1 MIQNLQIKRREKLK
15 LKMEQSN
22 NLSEFSLIFKYA
34 LKDLSRNY
42 KKLSSIIVTLFIS
55 LFILSA
61 IFTIEDSLKKEL
73 NDNAKALLGGDLEI
87 DYNRN
92 QGNLRLVDRVKEFS
106 TISQM
111 IEFSTMVSTTNREK
125 NKSLFT
131 RIKTVDTKYPL
142 YGTVEYEPVGAFD
155 RMHNE
160 ANTVLINQS
169 LSKNLN
175 LKINDQ
181 VNVQDQLFTVIGIV
195 KSVPDVSGFVAFG
208 DWALAGEQ
216 TLEILKLNGIGSF
229 LNYEYKVKFNEN
241 DDPKKIK
248 QRIESIFKEDQKV
261 KLRYP
266 ENSASGLKRIIN
278 NFSQFL
284 SLVSISAMLIAGIGI
299 ANTLLSFINQN
310 NMSIAVRK
318 AVGFYSGNI
327 KTLYYLQLLIL
338 LFVITALAY
347 GFSFLIVPIVDQY
360 LSDGLGL
367 NILPLFSFVNFVK
380 IFLVGLLVLV
390 IFSIPTINSID
401 QIKASNLF
409 RNVFQNLEFYYT
421 KKSIAFSLILL
432 SILVLIFSLGSENPT
447 YSLGYFAAFFLCLGV
462 FFLLSKLIIF
472 FLKKYKSTQIISL
485 KVSIK
490 NITQSKS
497 ITPITVMSLGLGVT
511 LLLTLALV
519 GTNFKREIAKSIP
532 DIAPDYFFVG
542 IQKGERDIFE
552 TNIFNMDP
560 KAKIEVVPMVSSGI
574 IKINGVNP
582 NTYIKSDND
591 SYWVIG
597 SDRRSSWVDEVP
609 KDNPLTDGE
618 WWDLTKPNK
627 LQISLDA
634 KVARDFKI
642 NLGDVFTLNIYGREI
657 EGNIVNFREVNYRDL
672 SINFAMLFNPQ
683 FANNIPHE
691 YLATAKFDNIE
702 KFNEIS
708 MLETLPSLSMIKIAD
723 YLNKVTSVLN
733 KVFIAVTLISAITI
747 VIGLI
752 VISSAIMVQG
762 KVKEFQNLVFKI
774 LGFSKKDIILSSIIE
789 FIIIFKSVILIAIFF
804 AVIASK
810 FIMEN
815 IFELIWKFDFD
826 VLIKLSFSIGF
837 VTLILIMLTNLKY
850 LNPKVYPI
858 IRNQ

>member
-1 MIQNLQIKRREKLK
+1 MEKL
-15 LKMEQSN
+15 N
-22 NLSEFSLIFKYA
+22 NPSELNLIFRYA

-92 QGNLRLVDRVKEFS
+92 KGNLELVDKVKEFA

-142 YGTVEYEPVGAFD
+142 YGDVNYEPAGAFD

-160 ANTVLINQS
+160 PNTLLINES

-175 LKINDQ
+175 LKINEKIK
-181 VNVQDQLFTVIGIV
+181 VQNQLFTIIGIV

-229 LNYEYKVKFNEN
+229 LNYEYKVKF
-241 DDPKKIK
+241 DPTADADKLEKKI
-248 QRIESIFKEDQKV
+248 ENIFKDDQKV

-338 LFVITALAY
+338 LLVITTFAY
-347 GFSFLIVPIVDQY
+347 GSSFLIVPVVDQY

-367 NILPLFSFVNFVK
+367 NVSPVFSVLNFIK

-390 IFSIPTINSID
+390 IFSIPTISSID
-401 QIKASNLF
+401 QVKASNLF
-409 RNVFQNLEFYYT
+409 RNVFQNLEFYYS
-421 KKSIAFSLILL
+421 KKSTTLSLILL
-432 SILVLIFSLGSENPT
+432 SILVLLFSFGSERPI
-447 YSLGYFAAFFLCLGV
+447 YSLGYFVAFFVCLIV
-462 FFLLSKLIIF
+462 FFLLSKIIIY
-472 FLKKYKSTQIISL
+472 FLKKFKSTSNISL

-490 NITQSKS
+490 NITQTKS
-497 ITPITVMSLGLGVT
+497 ITPITIMSLGLGVT

-519 GTNFKREIAKSIP
+519 GTNFQREIAKSIP

-542 IQKGERDIFE
+542 IQKGEKKIFE
-552 TNIFNMDP
+552 ENILKMDAN
-560 KAKIEVVPMVSSGI
+560 AKIEVVPMVSSGI

-582 NTYIKSDND
+582 NTYIKPDND

-597 SDRRSSWVDEVP
+597 SDRRSSWVDDIPE
-609 KDNPLTDGE
+609 DNPLTDGV
-618 WWDLTKPNK
+618 WWDLTKPDK

-634 KVARDFKI
+634 EVAKNLNI
-642 NLGDVFTLNIYGREI
+642 KLGDVFTLNIYGREI
-657 EGNIVNFREVNYRDL
+657 DGEIVNFRAVDYRDL

-691 YLATAKFDNIE
+691 YLATAKFEMID
-702 KFNEIS
+702 KFDETS
-708 MLETLPSLSMIKIAD
+708 MLEVLPSLSMIKIAD
-723 YLNKVTSVLN
+723 YLNKVTDVLN
-733 KVFIAVTLISAITI
+733 KVFIAVTLISAVTI
-747 VIGLI
+747 IIGLI

-762 KVKEFQNLVFKI
+762 KVKEYQNLVFKI
-774 LGFSKKDIILSSIIE
+774 LGFSKKEVILSSLIE
-789 FIIIFKSVILIAIFF
+789 FVIIFKSVILIAIIF

-815 IFELIWKFDFD
+815 IFELVWAFDFK
-826 VLIKLSFSIGF
+826 VLIYLSLSIGT
-837 VTLILIMLTNLKY
+837 VTLLLIMLTNLKY
-850 LNPKVYPI
+850 LNPKVYPL

>member
-1 MIQNLQIKRREKLK
+1 MEKL
-15 LKMEQSN
+15 N
-22 NLSEFSLIFKYA
+22 NPSELNLIFRYA

-92 QGNLRLVDRVKEFS
+92 KGNLELVDKVKEFA

-142 YGTVEYEPVGAFD
+142 YGDVNYEPAGAFD

-160 ANTVLINQS
+160 PNTLLINES
-169 LSKNLN
+169 LSKNLK
-175 LKINDQ
+175 LKINDKIK
-181 VNVQDQLFTVIGIV
+181 VQNQLFTIIGIV

-229 LNYEYKVKFNEN
+229 LNYEYKVKF
-241 DDPKKIK
+241 DPTADANKLEKKI
-248 QRIESIFKEDQKV
+248 ENIFKDDQKV

-338 LFVITALAY
+338 LLVITTFAY
-347 GFSFLIVPIVDQY
+347 GSSFLIVPVVDQY

-367 NILPLFSFVNFVK
+367 NVSPVFSVLNFIK

-390 IFSIPTINSID
+390 IFSIPTISSID
-401 QIKASNLF
+401 QVKASNLF
-409 RNVFQNLEFYYT
+409 RNVFQNLEFYYS
-421 KKSIAFSLILL
+421 KKSITLSLILL
-432 SILVLIFSLGSENPT
+432 SILVLLFSFGSERPI
-447 YSLGYFAAFFLCLGV
+447 YSLGYFVAFFVCLIV
-462 FFLLSKLIIF
+462 FFLLSKIIIY
-472 FLKKYKSTQIISL
+472 FLKKFKSTSNISL

-490 NITQSKS
+490 NITQTKS
-497 ITPITVMSLGLGVT
+497 ITPITIMSLGLGVT

-519 GTNFKREIAKSIP
+519 GTNFQREIAKSIP

-542 IQKGERDIFE
+542 IQKGEKKIFE
-552 TNIFNMDP
+552 ENILKMDAN
-560 KAKIEVVPMVSSGI
+560 AKIEVVPMVSSGI

-582 NTYIKSDND
+582 NTYIKPDND

-597 SDRRSSWVDEVP
+597 SDRRSSWVDDIPE
-609 KDNPLTDGE
+609 DNPLIEGV
-618 WWDLTKPNK
+618 WWDLTKPDK

-634 KVARDFKI
+634 EVAKNLNI
-642 NLGDVFTLNIYGREI
+642 KLGDVFTLNIYGREI
-657 EGNIVNFREVNYRDL
+657 DGEIVNFRAVDYRDL

-691 YLATAKFDNIE
+691 YLATAKFEMID
-702 KFNEIS
+702 KFDETS
-708 MLETLPSLSMIKIAD
+708 MLEVLPSLSMIKIAD
-723 YLNKVTSVLN
+723 YLNKVTDVLN
-733 KVFIAVTLISAITI
+733 KVFIAVTLISAVTI
-747 VIGLI
+747 IIGLI

-762 KVKEFQNLVFKI
+762 KIKEYQNLVFKI
-774 LGFSKKDIILSSIIE
+774 LGFSKKEVILSSLIE
-789 FIIIFKSVILIAIFF
+789 FVIIFKSVILIAIIF

-815 IFELIWKFDFD
+815 IFELVWAFDFK
-826 VLIKLSFSIGF
+826 VLIYLSLSIGT
-837 VTLILIMLTNLKY
+837 VTLLLIMLTNLKY
-850 LNPKVYPI
+850 LNPKVYPL

>member
-1 MIQNLQIKRREKLK
+1 MEK
-15 LKMEQSN
+15 SN
-22 NLSEFSLIFKYA
+22 NPSEFNLIIKYA

-73 NDNAKALLGGDLEI
+73 NDNARSLLGGDLEI

-92 QGNLRLVDRVKEFS
+92 EGSLELVNQVKEFA

-111 IEFSTMVSTTNREK
+111 IEFSTMVSTIDREK

-142 YGTVEYEPVGAFD
+142 YGSVDYEPAGAFD

-160 ANTVLINQS
+160 PNTLLINES

-175 LKINDQ
+175 LKINEKIK
-181 VNVQDQLFTVIGIV
+181 VQNQLFTIIGIV

-208 DWALAGEQ
+208 DWALAGDQ

-241 DDPKKIK
+241 DDARKLEE
-248 QRIESIFKEDQKV
+248 RIENIFKDDQKV

-338 LFVITALAY
+338 LLVITTFAY
-347 GFSFLIVPIVDQY
+347 GSSFLIVPIVDQY

-367 NILPLFSFVNFVK
+367 NVSPVFSIINFAK
-380 IFLVGLLVLV
+380 IFLVGLLVLI
-390 IFSIPTINSID
+390 IFSIPTISSID
-401 QIKASNLF
+401 QVRASNLF
-409 RNVFQNLEFYYT
+409 RNVFQNLEFYYS
-421 KKSIAFSLILL
+421 KKSTVLSLILL
-432 SILVLIFSLGSENPT
+432 SILVLLFSFGSERPI
-447 YSLGYFAAFFLCLGV
+447 YSLGYFVAFFVCLIV
-462 FFLLSKLIIF
+462 FFLLSKIIIY
-472 FLKKYKSTQIISL
+472 FLKKFKSTSNISL

-490 NITQSKS
+490 NITQTKS
-497 ITPITVMSLGLGVT
+497 ITPITIMSLGLGVT

-519 GTNFKREIAKSIP
+519 GTNFQREIAKSIP

-542 IQKGERDIFE
+542 IQKGEKEIFE
-552 TNIFNMDP
+552 KNILNMDAN
-560 KAKIEVVPMVSSGI
+560 AKIEVVPMVSSGI
-574 IKINGVNP
+574 SKINGINP
-582 NTYIKSDND
+582 NTYIKPDND

-597 SDRRSSWVDEVP
+597 SDRRSSWVDEIP
-609 KDNPLTDGE
+609 EDNPLTEGE
-618 WWDLTKPNK
+618 WWDLTKPNQ

-634 KVARDFKI
+634 EVAKNLNI

-657 EGNIVNFREVNYRDL
+657 DGEIVSFRAVNYRDL

-691 YLATAKFDNIE
+691 YLATAKFETIE
-702 KFNEIS
+702 KFDETS
-708 MLETLPSLSMIKIAD
+708 MLDVLPSLSMIKIAD
-723 YLNKVTSVLN
+723 YLNKVTDVLN
-733 KVFIAVTLISAITI
+733 KVFIAVTLISAVTI
-747 VIGLI
+747 IIGLI
-752 VISSAIMVQG
+752 VISSAIIVQG
-762 KVKEFQNLVFKI
+762 KVKEYQNLVFKI
-774 LGFSKKDIILSSIIE
+774 LGFSRKEVILSSLIE
-789 FIIIFKSVILIAIFF
+789 FIIIFISVILIAILF

-810 FIMEN
+810 FILEN
-815 IFELIWKFDFD
+815 IFELAWAFDFKT
-826 VLIKLSFSIGF
+826 LIYLGFSIGL
-837 VTLILIMLTNLKY
+837 VTLLLIMLTNLKY
-850 LNPKVYPI
+850 LNPKVYPL

>member
-1 MIQNLQIKRREKLK
+1 MEK
-15 LKMEQSN
+15 SN
-22 NLSEFSLIFKYA
+22 NSSEFNLILKYA

-42 KKLSSIIVTLFIS
+42 HKISSIIITLFIS

-92 QGNLRLVDRVKEFS
+92 QGNLDLVNQVKEFA
-106 TISQM
+106 TVSQM
-111 IEFSTMVSTTNREK
+111 IEFSTMLSTTGREK

-131 RIKTVDTKYPL
+131 RIKTVDEKYPL
-142 YGTVEYEPVGAFD
+142 YGEVDYEPIEAYE
-155 RMHNE
+155 RMQRE
-160 ANTVLINQS
+160 PNTILINES
-169 LSKNLN
+169 LSKTLN
-175 LKINDQ
+175 IKINEQ
-181 VNVQDQLFTVIGIV
+181 VKVQDQNFTVIGII

-208 DWALAGEQ
+208 DWALAGKQ

-229 LNYEYKVKFNEN
+229 LNYEYKVKFNN
-241 DDPKKIK
+241 DDDPAQIEKKI
-248 QRIESIFKEDQKV
+248 ENIFKNDQKV

-266 ENSASGLKRIIN
+266 ENSASGIKRIIN

-327 KTLYYLQLLIL
+327 KTLYYLQLFIL
-338 LFVITALAY
+338 LFIITVISY
-347 GFSFLIVPIVDQY
+347 GSSFLIVPIADKY

-367 NILPLFSFVNFVK
+367 NVYPVFSFINFFK

-390 IFSIPTINSID
+390 IFSIPTISSID
-401 QIKASNLF
+401 QVKASNLF
-409 RNVFQNLEFYYT
+409 RNVFQNLQFYYS
-421 KKSIAFSLILL
+421 KKSVAVSFILL
-432 SILVLIFSLGSENPT
+432 SILIILFTIGTEQPT
-447 YSLGYFAAFFLCLGV
+447 YSLGYFVAFFVCLVV

-472 FLKKYKSTQIISL
+472 FLKKFKSSSIVSL

-490 NITQSKS
+490 NITQTKS

-519 GTNFKREIAKSIP
+519 GTNFQREIAKSIP

-542 IQKGERDIFE
+542 IQKGEREKFE
-552 TNIFNMDP
+552 QGILNMD
-560 KAKIEVVPMVSSGI
+560 KDANIEIVPMVSSGI
-574 IKINGVNP
+574 VKINGVDP
-582 NTYIKSDND
+582 NTFIKPDND

-597 SDRRSSWVDEVP
+597 SERRSSWVENIP
-609 KDNPLTDGE
+609 KDNPILEGE
-618 WWDLTKPNK
+618 WWDLSKPNQ

-634 KVARDFKI
+634 KVAKDFNI
-642 NLGDVFTLNIYGREI
+642 QLGDIFTLNVYGREI
-657 EGNIVNFREVNYRDL
+657 DGEVINFREVDYRDL

-683 FANNIPHE
+683 FAKQIPHE
-691 YLATAKFDNIE
+691 YLATAKFNSD
-702 KFNEIS
+702 KFDETE
-708 MLETLPSLSMIKIAD
+708 MLEIMPSLSMIKIAD
-723 YLNKVTSVLN
+723 YLLKVTAVLN
-733 KVFIAVTLISAITI
+733 KVFIAVTLISAVTI
-747 VIGLI
+747 IIGLI

-762 KVKEFQNLVFKI
+762 KIKEYQNLVFKI
-774 LGFSKKDIILSSIIE
+774 LGFSKKQIIFSSLIE
-789 FIIIFKSVILIAIFF
+789 FIIIFMSVILIATFF
-804 AVIASK
+804 AVIGSK

-815 IFELIWKFDFD
+815 IFELVWQFDFK
-826 VLIKLSFSIGF
+826 VLIYLGFSIGL
-837 VTLILIMLTNLKY
+837 VTLLLILITNLRY
-850 LNPKVYPI
+850 LNPKIYPL

>member
-1 MIQNLQIKRREKLK
+1 MEKL
-15 LKMEQSN
+15 N
-22 NLSEFSLIFKYA
+22 NSSELSLIFKYA

-42 KKLSSIIVTLFIS
+42 KKISSIIVTLFIS

-73 NDNAKALLGGDLEI
+73 NDNAKVLLGGDLEI

-92 QGNLRLVDRVKEFS
+92 QGDLNLVNKVKEFS
-106 TISQM
+106 TVSQM
-111 IEFSTMVSTTNREK
+111 IEFSTMLSTTGREK

-131 RIKTVDTKYPL
+131 RIKTVDEKYPL
-142 YGTVEYEPVGAFD
+142 YGEVVYEPEDAYE
-155 RMHNE
+155 RMQKE
-160 ANTVLINQS
+160 PKTILINES
-169 LSKNLN
+169 LSKTLKI
-175 LKINDQ
+175 KINDK
-181 VNVQDQLFTVIGIV
+181 VKVQDQSFIVVGII

-208 DWALAGEQ
+208 DWALAGKQ

-229 LNYEYKVKFNEN
+229 LNYEYKVKFKPN
-241 DDPKKIK
+241 DDPEKIESKIK
-248 QRIESIFKEDQKV
+248 DIFKDDQKV
-261 KLRYP
+261 KLRFP

-338 LFVITALAY
+338 LFIITVISY
-347 GFSFLIVPIVDQY
+347 GSSFLIVPIADKY
-360 LSDGLGL
+360 LSNGLGL
-367 NILPLFSFVNFVK
+367 NVYPKFSLINFIK
-380 IFLVGLLVLV
+380 IFIVGLLVLI
-390 IFSIPTINSID
+390 IFSIPTISSID
-401 QIKASNLF
+401 QVKASNLF
-409 RNVFQNLEFYYT
+409 RNVFQNLQFYYS
-421 KKSIAFSLILL
+421 KKSVILSFILL
-432 SILVLIFSLGSENPT
+432 SFLVLLFTLGSERPS
-447 YSLGYFAAFFLCLGV
+447 YSLGYFLAFFVCLIV
-462 FFLLSKLIIF
+462 FFLLSKIIIYL
-472 FLKKYKSTQIISL
+472 LKKFNFISNISL

-490 NITQSKS
+490 NITQTKS
-497 ITPITVMSLGLGVT
+497 ITPITIMSLGLGVT

-519 GTNFKREIAKSIP
+519 GTNFKREIARSIP

-542 IQKGERDIFE
+542 IQKGEKKKFE
-552 TNIFNMDP
+552 QGVYKMNPDANIE
-560 KAKIEVVPMVSSGI
+560 IVPMVSSGI
-574 IKINGVNP
+574 VKINGVNP
-582 NTYIKSDND
+582 NSYIKPDND

-597 SDRRSSWVDEVP
+597 SERRSSWVENIP
-609 KDNPLTDGE
+609 KDNPILKGE
-618 WWDLTKPNK
+618 WWDLSKPNQ

-634 KVARDFKI
+634 KVAKDFNI
-642 NLGDVFTLNIYGREI
+642 ELGDIFTLNIYGREI
-657 EGNIVNFREVNYRDL
+657 DGEIVNFREVDYRDL

-683 FANNIPHE
+683 FAKKIPHE
-691 YLATAKFDNIE
+691 YLATAKFKNPDNFDE
-702 KFNEIS
+702 TK
-708 MLETLPSLSMIKIAD
+708 MLEVLPSLSMIKIAD

-733 KVFIAVTLISAITI
+733 KVFIAVTLISGITI

-762 KVKEFQNLVFKI
+762 KVKEYQNLVFKI
-774 LGFSKKDIILSSIIE
+774 LGFSKKEIIFSSLIE
-789 FIIIFKSVILIAIFF
+789 FIIIFMSVILIAIFF
-804 AVIASK
+804 AVIGSK

-815 IFELIWKFDFD
+815 IFELVWQFDFK
-826 VLIKLSFSIGF
+826 VLIYLGASIGI

-850 LNPKVYPI
+850 LSPKVYPL

>member
-1 MIQNLQIKRREKLK
+1 MEKL
-15 LKMEQSN
+15 N
-22 NLSEFSLIFKYA
+22 NPSELSLIFKYA

-42 KKLSSIIVTLFIS
+42 KKISSIIVTLFIS

-73 NDNAKALLGGDLEI
+73 NDNAKVLLGGDLEI

-92 QGNLRLVDRVKEFS
+92 QGDLNLVNKVKEFS
-106 TISQM
+106 TVSQM
-111 IEFSTMVSTTNREK
+111 IEFSTMLSTTGREK

-131 RIKTVDTKYPL
+131 RIKTVDEKYPL
-142 YGTVEYEPVGAFD
+142 YGEVVYEPEEAYE
-155 RMHNE
+155 RMQKE
-160 ANTVLINQS
+160 PKTILINES
-169 LSKNLN
+169 LSKTLKI
-175 LKINDQ
+175 KINDK
-181 VNVQDQLFTVIGIV
+181 VKVQDQSFIVVGII

-208 DWALAGEQ
+208 DWALAGKQ

-229 LNYEYKVKFNEN
+229 LNYEYKVKFKPS
-241 DDPKKIK
+241 DDPEKIESKIK
-248 QRIESIFKEDQKV
+248 DIFKDDQKV
-261 KLRYP
+261 KLRFP

-338 LFVITALAY
+338 LFIITVISY
-347 GFSFLIVPIVDQY
+347 SSSFLIVPIADKY

-367 NILPLFSFVNFVK
+367 NVYPKFSLINFIK
-380 IFLVGLLVLV
+380 IFIVGLLVLI
-390 IFSIPTINSID
+390 IFSIPTISSID
-401 QIKASNLF
+401 QVKASNLF
-409 RNVFQNLEFYYT
+409 RNVFQNVQFYYS
-421 KKSIAFSLILL
+421 KKSVILSFILL
-432 SILVLIFSLGSENPT
+432 SFLVLLFTLGSERPS
-447 YSLGYFAAFFLCLGV
+447 YSLGYFLAFFVCLIV
-462 FFLLSKLIIF
+462 FFLLSKIIIYL
-472 FLKKYKSTQIISL
+472 LKKFNFISNISL

-490 NITQSKS
+490 NITQTKS
-497 ITPITVMSLGLGVT
+497 ITPITIMSLGLGVT

-519 GTNFKREIAKSIP
+519 GTNFKREIARSIP

-542 IQKGERDIFE
+542 IQKGEKKKFE
-552 TNIFNMDP
+552 QGVYKMNPDANIE
-560 KAKIEVVPMVSSGI
+560 IVPMVSSGI
-574 IKINGVNP
+574 VKINGVNP
-582 NTYIKSDND
+582 NSYIKPDND

-597 SDRRSSWVDEVP
+597 SERRSSWVENIP
-609 KDNPLTDGE
+609 KDNPIIKGE
-618 WWDLTKPNK
+618 WWDLSKPNQ

-634 KVARDFKI
+634 KVAKDFNI
-642 NLGDVFTLNIYGREI
+642 ELGDIFTLNIYGREI
-657 EGNIVNFREVNYRDL
+657 DGEIVNFREVDYRDL

-683 FANNIPHE
+683 FAKKIPHE
-691 YLATAKFDNIE
+691 YLATAKFKNPDNFDE
-702 KFNEIS
+702 TK
-708 MLETLPSLSMIKIAD
+708 MLEVLPSLSMIKIAD

-733 KVFIAVTLISAITI
+733 KVFIAVTLISGVTI

-762 KVKEFQNLVFKI
+762 KVKEYQNLVFKI
-774 LGFSKKDIILSSIIE
+774 LGFSKKEIIFSSLIE
-789 FIIIFKSVILIAIFF
+789 FIIIFMSVILIAIFF
-804 AVIASK
+804 AVIGSK

-815 IFELIWKFDFD
+815 IFELVWQFDFK
-826 VLIKLSFSIGF
+826 VLIYLGASIGI

-850 LNPKVYPI
+850 LSPKVYPL

>member
-1 MIQNLQIKRREKLK
+1 MEK
-15 LKMEQSN
+15 SN
-22 NLSEFSLIFKYA
+22 NPSELNLIFKYA

-42 KKLSSIIVTLFIS
+42 KKLSSIITTLFIS

-92 QGNLRLVDRVKEFS
+92 QGNLELVNQVKEFT

-111 IEFSTMVSTTNREK
+111 IEFSTMVSTTDREK

-131 RIKTVDTKYPL
+131 RIKTVDKNYPL
-142 YGTVEYEPVGAFD
+142 YGEVSYEPQGAFN
-155 RMHNE
+155 RMHSE
-160 ANTVLINQS
+160 PNTLLINES

-175 LKINDQ
+175 LKINDKIK
-181 VNVQDQLFTVIGIV
+181 VQNQLFTIIGIV

-208 DWALAGEQ
+208 DWALAGDQ
-216 TLEILKLNGIGSF
+216 TLEILKLNGIGNF
-229 LNYEYKVKFNEN
+229 LNYEYKVKFNET
-241 DDPKKIK
+241 DDARKLEK
-248 QRIESIFKEDQKV
+248 RIENIFKDDLKV

-327 KTLYYLQLLIL
+327 KTLYYLQLLIML
-338 LFVITALAY
+338 LLITTFAY
-347 GFSFLIVPIVDQY
+347 SSSFLIIPIVDQY

-367 NILPLFSFVNFVK
+367 NVSPVFSIINFVK
-380 IFLVGLLVLV
+380 IFLVGLLVLI
-390 IFSIPTINSID
+390 IFSIPTISSID
-401 QIKASNLF
+401 QVKASNLF
-409 RNVFQNLEFYYT
+409 RNVFQNLEFYYS
-421 KKSIAFSLILL
+421 KKSIALSLILL
-432 SILVLIFSLGSENPT
+432 SILVLLFSFGSEKPI
-447 YSLGYFAAFFLCLGV
+447 YSLGYFVAFFVCLIV
-462 FFLLSKLIIF
+462 FFLLSKIIIY
-472 FLKKYKSTQIISL
+472 FLKKFKSSSNISL

-490 NITQSKS
+490 NITQAKS
-497 ITPITVMSLGLGVT
+497 ITPITIMSLGLGVT

-519 GTNFKREIAKSIP
+519 GTNFQREIAKSIP

-542 IQKGERDIFE
+542 IQKGEREIFE
-552 TNIFNMDP
+552 KNILNMDTN
-560 KAKIEVVPMVSSGI
+560 AKIEVVPMVSSGI
-574 IKINGVNP
+574 IKINGINP
-582 NTYIKSDND
+582 NTYIQPDND

-597 SDRRSSWVDEVP
+597 SDRRSSWVDDIPE
-609 KDNPLTDGE
+609 DNPLTEGE
-618 WWDLTKPNK
+618 WWDLTKPDQ

-634 KVARDFKI
+634 EVAKNLNI

-657 EGNIVNFREVNYRDL
+657 DGEIVNFRVVDYRDL

-683 FANNIPHE
+683 FAKNIPHE
-691 YLATAKFDNIE
+691 YLATAKFETIE
-702 KFNEIS
+702 KFDETS
-708 MLETLPSLSMIKIAD
+708 MLEVLPSLSMIKIAD
-723 YLNKVTSVLN
+723 YLNKVTDVLN
-733 KVFIAVTLISAITI
+733 KVFIAVTLISAVTI
-747 VIGLI
+747 IIGLI

-762 KVKEFQNLVFKI
+762 KVKEYQNLVFKI
-774 LGFSKKDIILSSIIE
+774 LGFSKKEVILSSLIE
-789 FIIIFKSVILIAIFF
+789 FIIIFSSVIMIAIFF

-815 IFELIWKFDFD
+815 IFELVWAFDFK
-826 VLIKLSFSIGF
+826 VLFNLGLNIGLI
-837 VTLILIMLTNLKY
+837 TLALILITNLKY
-850 LNPKVYPI
+850 LSPKVYPL

>member
-1 MIQNLQIKRREKLK
+1 MEK
-15 LKMEQSN
+15 SN
-22 NLSEFSLIFKYA
+22 NSSEFNLILKYA

-42 KKLSSIIVTLFIS
+42 HKISSIIITLFIS

-92 QGNLRLVDRVKEFS
+92 QGNLDLVNQVKEFA
-106 TISQM
+106 TVSQM
-111 IEFSTMVSTTNREK
+111 IEFSTMLSTTGRER

-131 RIKTVDTKYPL
+131 RIKTVDEKYPL
-142 YGTVEYEPVGAFD
+142 YGEVDYEPIEAYE
-155 RMHNE
+155 RMQRE
-160 ANTVLINQS
+160 PNTILINES
-169 LSKNLN
+169 LSKTLN
-175 LKINDQ
+175 IKINEQ
-181 VNVQDQLFTVIGIV
+181 VKVQDQKFTVIGII

-208 DWALAGEQ
+208 DWALAGKQ

-229 LNYEYKVKFNEN
+229 LNYEYKVKFNN
-241 DDPKKIK
+241 DDDPAQIEKKI
-248 QRIESIFKEDQKV
+248 ENIFKNDQKV

-266 ENSASGLKRIIN
+266 ENSASGIKRIIN

-327 KTLYYLQLLIL
+327 KTLYYLQLFIL
-338 LFVITALAY
+338 LFIITVISY
-347 GFSFLIVPIVDQY
+347 GSSFLIVPIADKY

-367 NILPLFSFVNFVK
+367 NVYPVFSFINFFK

-390 IFSIPTINSID
+390 IFSIPTISSID
-401 QIKASNLF
+401 QVKASNLF
-409 RNVFQNLEFYYT
+409 RNVFQNLQFYYS
-421 KKSIAFSLILL
+421 KKSVAVSFVLL
-432 SILVLIFSLGSENPT
+432 SILIILFTIGTEQPT
-447 YSLGYFAAFFLCLGV
+447 YSLGYFVAFFVCLIV

-472 FLKKYKSTQIISL
+472 FLKKFKSSSIVSL

-490 NITQSKS
+490 NITQTKS

-519 GTNFKREIAKSIP
+519 GTNFQREIAKSIP

-542 IQKGERDIFE
+542 IQKGEREKFE
-552 TNIFNMDP
+552 QGILNMD
-560 KAKIEVVPMVSSGI
+560 KDANIEIVPMVSSGI
-574 IKINGVNP
+574 VKINGVDP
-582 NTYIKSDND
+582 NTFIKPDND

-597 SDRRSSWVDEVP
+597 SERRSSWVENIP
-609 KDNPLTDGE
+609 KDNPILEGE
-618 WWDLTKPNK
+618 WWDLSKPNQ

-634 KVARDFKI
+634 KVAKDFNI
-642 NLGDVFTLNIYGREI
+642 QLGDIFTLNVYGREI
-657 EGNIVNFREVNYRDL
+657 DGEVINFREVDYRDL

-683 FANNIPHE
+683 FAKQIPHE
-691 YLATAKFDNIE
+691 YLATAKFNSD
-702 KFNEIS
+702 KFDETE
-708 MLETLPSLSMIKIAD
+708 MLEIMPSLSMIKIAD
-723 YLNKVTSVLN
+723 YLLKVTAVLN
-733 KVFIAVTLISAITI
+733 KVFIAVTLISAVTI
-747 VIGLI
+747 IIGLI

-762 KVKEFQNLVFKI
+762 KIKEYQNLVFKI
-774 LGFSKKDIILSSIIE
+774 LGFSKKQIIFSSLIE
-789 FIIIFKSVILIAIFF
+789 FIIIFMSVILIATFF
-804 AVIASK
+804 AVIGSK

-815 IFELIWKFDFD
+815 IFELVWQFDFK
-826 VLIKLSFSIGF
+826 VLIYLGFSIGL
-837 VTLILIMLTNLKY
+837 VTLILILITNLRY
-850 LNPKVYPI
+850 LNPKIYPL

>member
-1 MIQNLQIKRREKLK
+1 MEKL
-15 LKMEQSN
+15 N
-22 NLSEFSLIFKYA
+22 NPSELNLIFRYA

-92 QGNLRLVDRVKEFS
+92 KGNLELVDKVKEFA

-142 YGTVEYEPVGAFD
+142 YGDVNYEPAGAFD

-160 ANTVLINQS
+160 PNTLLINES

-175 LKINDQ
+175 LKINEKIK
-181 VNVQDQLFTVIGIV
+181 VQNQLFTIIGII
-195 KSVPDVSGFVAFG
+195 KSVPDVSGFVTFG

-229 LNYEYKVKFNEN
+229 LNYEYKVKF
-241 DDPKKIK
+241 DPTADADKLEKKI
-248 QRIESIFKEDQKV
+248 ENIFKDDQKV

-338 LFVITALAY
+338 LLVITTFAY
-347 GFSFLIVPIVDQY
+347 GSSFLIVPVVDQY

-367 NILPLFSFVNFVK
+367 NVSPVFSVLNFIK

-390 IFSIPTINSID
+390 IFSIPTISSID
-401 QIKASNLF
+401 QVKASNLF
-409 RNVFQNLEFYYT
+409 RNVFQNLEFYYS
-421 KKSIAFSLILL
+421 KKSITLSLILL
-432 SILVLIFSLGSENPT
+432 SILVLLFSFGSERPI
-447 YSLGYFAAFFLCLGV
+447 YSLGYFVAFFVCLIV
-462 FFLLSKLIIF
+462 FFLLSKIIIY
-472 FLKKYKSTQIISL
+472 FLKKFKSTSNISL

-490 NITQSKS
+490 NITQTKS
-497 ITPITVMSLGLGVT
+497 ITPITIMSLGLGVT

-519 GTNFKREIAKSIP
+519 GTNFQREIAKSIP

-542 IQKGERDIFE
+542 IQKGEKKIFKE
-552 TNIFNMDP
+552 NILKMDAN
-560 KAKIEVVPMVSSGI
+560 AKIEVVPMVSSGI

-582 NTYIKSDND
+582 NTYIKPDND

-597 SDRRSSWVDEVP
+597 SDRRSSWVDDIPE
-609 KDNPLTDGE
+609 DNPLTEGV
-618 WWDLTKPNK
+618 WWDLTKPDK

-634 KVARDFKI
+634 EVAKNLNI
-642 NLGDVFTLNIYGREI
+642 KLGDVFTLNIYGREI
-657 EGNIVNFREVNYRDL
+657 DGEIVNFRAVDYRDL

-691 YLATAKFDNIE
+691 YLATAKFEMID
-702 KFNEIS
+702 KFDETS
-708 MLETLPSLSMIKIAD
+708 MLEVLPSLSMIKIAD
-723 YLNKVTSVLN
+723 YLNKVTDVLN
-733 KVFIAVTLISAITI
+733 KVFIAVTLISAVTI
-747 VIGLI
+747 IIGLI

-762 KVKEFQNLVFKI
+762 KVKEYQNLVFKI
-774 LGFSKKDIILSSIIE
+774 LGFSKKEVVLSSLIE
-789 FIIIFKSVILIAIFF
+789 FVIIFKSVILIAIFF

-815 IFELIWKFDFD
+815 IFELVWAFDFK
-826 VLIKLSFSIGF
+826 VLFNLGLSIGL
-837 VTLILIMLTNLKY
+837 VTLALIMITNLKY
-850 LNPKVYPI
+850 LNPKVYPL

>member
-1 MIQNLQIKRREKLK
+1 MEKL
-15 LKMEQSN
+15 N
-22 NLSEFSLIFKYA
+22 NPSEFSLILKYA

-42 KKLSSIIVTLFIS
+42 YKISSIIVTLFIS

-92 QGNLRLVDRVKEFS
+92 PGNLDLVNQVKEFA
-106 TISQM
+106 TVSQM
-111 IEFSTMVSTTNREK
+111 IEFSTMLSTTGREK

-131 RIKTVDTKYPL
+131 RIKTVDEKYPL
-142 YGTVEYEPVGAFD
+142 YGNIVYEPIGAYEK
-155 RMHNE
+155 MQKE
-160 ANTVLINQS
+160 PYSILINES
-169 LSKNLN
+169 LSKTLN
-175 LKINDQ
+175 IKINEK
-181 VNVQDQLFTVIGIV
+181 VKVQNQNFTVVGII

-208 DWALAGEQ
+208 DWALAGKQ

-229 LNYEYKVKFNEN
+229 LNYEYKVKFNEK
-241 DDPKKIK
+241 DKPEE
-248 QRIESIFKEDQKV
+248 IEQQIEEIFKDDQKV

-266 ENSASGLKRIIN
+266 ENSASGIKRIIN

-327 KTLYYLQLLIL
+327 KTLYYLQLFIL
-338 LFVITALAY
+338 LFIITVVAY
-347 GFSFLIVPIVDQY
+347 GSSFLIVPIVDKY

-367 NILPLFSFVNFVK
+367 NVYPVFSLLNFLK
-380 IFLVGLLVLV
+380 IFLVGFLVLV
-390 IFSIPTINSID
+390 IFSIPTISSID
-401 QIKASNLF
+401 QVKASNLF
-409 RNVFQNLEFYYT
+409 RNVFQNLQFYYS
-421 KKSIAFSLILL
+421 KRSVVLSIVLL
-432 SILVLIFSLGSENPT
+432 SILILLFTIGSEQPS
-447 YSLGYFAAFFLCLGV
+447 YSLGYFAAFFVCLIV

-472 FLKKYKSTQIISL
+472 FLKKFKSSPIISL

-490 NITQSKS
+490 NITQTKS

-519 GTNFKREIAKSIP
+519 GTNFQREIAKSIP

-542 IQKGERDIFE
+542 IQKGEREKFE
-552 TNIFNMDP
+552 QGILNMDP
-560 KAKIEVVPMVSSGI
+560 NASIEIVPMVSSGI
-574 IKINGVNP
+574 VKINGIDP
-582 NTYIKSDND
+582 NTYIKPDND

-597 SDRRSSWVDEVP
+597 SERRSSWAENVP
-609 KDNPLTDGE
+609 EDNLILEGE
-618 WWDLTKPNK
+618 WWDLSKPDQ

-634 KVARDFKI
+634 KVAKDFNI
-642 NLGDVFTLNIYGREI
+642 LLGDIFTLNVYGREI
-657 EGNIVNFREVNYRDL
+657 EGKVVNFREVDYRDL

-683 FANNIPHE
+683 FAKKIPHE
-691 YLATAKFDNIE
+691 YLATAKFNSN
-702 KFNEIS
+702 KFDETE
-708 MLETLPSLSMIKIAD
+708 MLEIMPSLSMIKIAD
-723 YLNKVTSVLN
+723 YLSKVTAVLN

-747 VIGLI
+747 VVGLI

-762 KVKEFQNLVFKI
+762 KVKVYQNLVFKI
-774 LGFSKKDIILSSIIE
+774 LGFSKKQIIFSSLIE
-789 FIIIFKSVILIAIFF
+789 FVIIFKSVILIAVFF
-804 AVIASK
+804 AVIGSK

-815 IFELIWKFDFD
+815 IFELVWMFDFKI
-826 VLIKLSFSIGF
+826 LIYLGLSIGF
-837 VTLILIMLTNLKY
+837 VTLVLILLTNLKY
-850 LNPKVYPI
+850 LNPKVYPL

>member
-1 MIQNLQIKRREKLK
+1 MEK
-15 LKMEQSN
+15 SN
-22 NLSEFSLIFKYA
+22 NSSEFNLILKYA

-42 KKLSSIIVTLFIS
+42 HKISSIIITLFIS

-92 QGNLRLVDRVKEFS
+92 QGNLDLVNQVKEFA
-106 TISQM
+106 TVSQM
-111 IEFSTMVSTTNREK
+111 IEFSTMLSTTGRER

-131 RIKTVDTKYPL
+131 RIKTVDEKYPL
-142 YGTVEYEPVGAFD
+142 YGEVNYEPIEAYE
-155 RMHNE
+155 RMQRE
-160 ANTVLINQS
+160 PNTILINES
-169 LSKNLN
+169 LSKTLN
-175 LKINDQ
+175 IKINEQ
-181 VNVQDQLFTVIGIV
+181 VKVQDQNFTVIGII

-208 DWALAGEQ
+208 DWALAGKQ

-229 LNYEYKVKFNEN
+229 LNYEYKVKFNN
-241 DDPKKIK
+241 DDDPAQIEKKI
-248 QRIESIFKEDQKV
+248 ENIFKNDQKV

-266 ENSASGLKRIIN
+266 ENSASGIKRIIN

-327 KTLYYLQLLIL
+327 KTLYYLQLFIL
-338 LFVITALAY
+338 LFIITVISY
-347 GFSFLIVPIVDQY
+347 GSSFLIVPIADKY

-367 NILPLFSFVNFVK
+367 NVYPVFSFINFFK

-390 IFSIPTINSID
+390 IFSIPTISSID
-401 QIKASNLF
+401 QVKASNLF
-409 RNVFQNLEFYYT
+409 RNVFQNLQFYYS
-421 KKSIAFSLILL
+421 KKSVAVSFVLL
-432 SILVLIFSLGSENPT
+432 SILIILFTIGTEQPT
-447 YSLGYFAAFFLCLGV
+447 YSLGYFVAFFVCLIV

-472 FLKKYKSTQIISL
+472 FLKKFKSSSIVSL

-490 NITQSKS
+490 NITQTKS

-519 GTNFKREIAKSIP
+519 GTNFQREIAKSIP

-542 IQKGERDIFE
+542 IQKGEREKFE
-552 TNIFNMDP
+552 QGILNMD
-560 KAKIEVVPMVSSGI
+560 KDANIEIVPMVSSGI
-574 IKINGVNP
+574 VKINGVDP
-582 NTYIKSDND
+582 NTFIKPDND

-597 SDRRSSWVDEVP
+597 SERRSSWVENIP
-609 KDNPLTDGE
+609 KDNPILEGE
-618 WWDLTKPNK
+618 WWDLSKPNQ

-634 KVARDFKI
+634 KVAKDFNI
-642 NLGDVFTLNIYGREI
+642 QLGDIFTLNVYGREI
-657 EGNIVNFREVNYRDL
+657 DGEVINFREVDYRDL

-683 FANNIPHE
+683 FAKQIPHE
-691 YLATAKFDNIE
+691 YLATAKFNSD
-702 KFNEIS
+702 KFDETE
-708 MLETLPSLSMIKIAD
+708 MLEIMPSLSMIKIAD
-723 YLNKVTSVLN
+723 YLLKVTAVLN
-733 KVFIAVTLISAITI
+733 KVFIAVTLISAVTI
-747 VIGLI
+747 IIGLI

-762 KVKEFQNLVFKI
+762 KIKEYQNLVFKI
-774 LGFSKKDIILSSIIE
+774 LGFSKKQIIFSSLIE
-789 FIIIFKSVILIAIFF
+789 FIIIFMSVILIATFF
-804 AVIASK
+804 AVIGSK

-815 IFELIWKFDFD
+815 IFELVWQFDFK
-826 VLIKLSFSIGF
+826 VLIYLGFSIGL
-837 VTLILIMLTNLKY
+837 VTLILILITNLRY
-850 LNPKVYPI
+850 LNPKIYPL

>member
-1 MIQNLQIKRREKLK
+1 MEKL
-15 LKMEQSN
+15 N
-22 NLSEFSLIFKYA
+22 NSSELSLIFKYA

-42 KKLSSIIVTLFIS
+42 KKISSIIVTLFIS

-73 NDNAKALLGGDLEI
+73 NDNAKVLLGGDLEI

-92 QGNLRLVDRVKEFS
+92 QGDLNLVNKVKEFS
-106 TISQM
+106 TVSQI
-111 IEFSTMVSTTNREK
+111 IEFSTMLSTTGREK

-131 RIKTVDTKYPL
+131 RIKTVDEKYPL
-142 YGTVEYEPVGAFD
+142 YGEVVYEPEDAYE
-155 RMHNE
+155 RMQKE
-160 ANTVLINQS
+160 PKTILINES
-169 LSKNLN
+169 LSKTLKI
-175 LKINDQ
+175 KINDK
-181 VNVQDQLFTVIGIV
+181 VKVQDQSFIVVGII

-208 DWALAGEQ
+208 DWALAGKQ

-229 LNYEYKVKFNEN
+229 LNYEYKVKFKPS
-241 DDPKKIK
+241 DDPKKI
-248 QRIESIFKEDQKV
+248 ESKIRDIFKDDQKV
-261 KLRYP
+261 KLRFP

-338 LFVITALAY
+338 LFIITVISY
-347 GFSFLIVPIVDQY
+347 GSSFLIVPIADKY

-367 NILPLFSFVNFVK
+367 NIYPKFSLINFIK
-380 IFLVGLLVLV
+380 IFIVGLLVLI
-390 IFSIPTINSID
+390 IFSIPTISSID
-401 QIKASNLF
+401 QVKASNLF
-409 RNVFQNLEFYYT
+409 RNVFQNLQFYYS
-421 KKSIAFSLILL
+421 KKSVILSFILL
-432 SILVLIFSLGSENPT
+432 SFLVLLFTLGSERPS
-447 YSLGYFAAFFLCLGV
+447 YSLGYFLAFFVCLIV
-462 FFLLSKLIIF
+462 FFLLSKIIIY
-472 FLKKYKSTQIISL
+472 LMKKFNFISNISL

-490 NITQSKS
+490 NITQTKS
-497 ITPITVMSLGLGVT
+497 ITPITIMSLGLGVT

-519 GTNFKREIAKSIP
+519 GTNFKREIARSIP

-542 IQKGERDIFE
+542 IQKGEKKKFE
-552 TNIFNMDP
+552 QGVYKMNPDANIE
-560 KAKIEVVPMVSSGI
+560 IVPMVSSGI
-574 IKINGVNP
+574 VKINGVNP
-582 NTYIKSDND
+582 NSYIKQDND

-597 SDRRSSWVDEVP
+597 SERRSSWVENIP
-609 KDNPLTDGE
+609 KDNPILKGE
-618 WWDLTKPNK
+618 WWDLSKPNQ

-634 KVARDFKI
+634 KVAKDFNI
-642 NLGDVFTLNIYGREI
+642 ELGDIFTLNIYGREI
-657 EGNIVNFREVNYRDL
+657 DGEIVNFREVDYRDL

-683 FANNIPHE
+683 FAKKIPHE
-691 YLATAKFDNIE
+691 YLATAKFKNPDNFDE
-702 KFNEIS
+702 TK
-708 MLETLPSLSMIKIAD
+708 MLEVLPSLSMIKIAD

-733 KVFIAVTLISAITI
+733 KVFIAVTLISGVTI

-762 KVKEFQNLVFKI
+762 KVKEYQNLVFKI
-774 LGFSKKDIILSSIIE
+774 LGFSKKEIIFSSLVE
-789 FIIIFKSVILIAIFF
+789 FIIIFMSVILIAIFF
-804 AVIASK
+804 AVIGSK

-815 IFELIWKFDFD
+815 IFELVWQFDFK
-826 VLIKLSFSIGF
+826 VLIYLGASIGI
-837 VTLILIMLTNLKY
+837 VALILIMLTNLKY
-850 LNPKVYPI
+850 LSPKVYPL

>member
-1 MIQNLQIKRREKLK
+1 MEKL
-15 LKMEQSN
+15 N
-22 NLSEFSLIFKYA
+22 NPSELNLIFRYA

-92 QGNLRLVDRVKEFS
+92 KGNLELVDKVKEFA

-142 YGTVEYEPVGAFD
+142 YGDVNYEPAGAFD

-160 ANTVLINQS
+160 PNTLLINES

-175 LKINDQ
+175 LKINEKIK
-181 VNVQDQLFTVIGIV
+181 VQNQLFTIIGIV

-229 LNYEYKVKFNEN
+229 LNYEYKVKF
-241 DDPKKIK
+241 DPTADADKLEKKI
-248 QRIESIFKEDQKV
+248 ENIFKDDQKV

-338 LFVITALAY
+338 LLVITTFAY
-347 GFSFLIVPIVDQY
+347 GSSFLIVPVVDQY

-367 NILPLFSFVNFVK
+367 NVSPVFSVLNFIK

-390 IFSIPTINSID
+390 IFSIPTISSID
-401 QIKASNLF
+401 QVKASNLF
-409 RNVFQNLEFYYT
+409 RNVFQNLEFYYS
-421 KKSIAFSLILL
+421 KKSITLSLILL
-432 SILVLIFSLGSENPT
+432 SILVLLFSFGSERPI
-447 YSLGYFAAFFLCLGV
+447 YSLGYFVAFFVCLIV
-462 FFLLSKLIIF
+462 FFLLSKIIIY
-472 FLKKYKSTQIISL
+472 FLKKFKSTSNISL

-490 NITQSKS
+490 NITQTKS
-497 ITPITVMSLGLGVT
+497 ITPITIMSLGLGVT

-519 GTNFKREIAKSIP
+519 GTNFQREIAKSIP

-542 IQKGERDIFE
+542 IQKGEKKIFE
-552 TNIFNMDP
+552 ENILKMDAN
-560 KAKIEVVPMVSSGI
+560 AKIEVVPMVSSGI

-582 NTYIKSDND
+582 NTYIKPDND

-597 SDRRSSWVDEVP
+597 SDRRSSWVDDIPE
-609 KDNPLTDGE
+609 DNPLTEGE
-618 WWDLTKPNK
+618 WWDLTKPDK

-634 KVARDFKI
+634 EVAKNLNI
-642 NLGDVFTLNIYGREI
+642 KLGDVFTLNIYGREI
-657 EGNIVNFREVNYRDL
+657 DGEIVNFRAVDYRDL

-691 YLATAKFDNIE
+691 YLATAKFEMID
-702 KFNEIS
+702 KFDETS
-708 MLETLPSLSMIKIAD
+708 MLEVLPSLSMIKIAD
-723 YLNKVTSVLN
+723 YLNKVTDVLN
-733 KVFIAVTLISAITI
+733 KVFIAVTLISAVTI
-747 VIGLI
+747 IIGLI

-762 KVKEFQNLVFKI
+762 KVKEYQNLVFKI
-774 LGFSKKDIILSSIIE
+774 LGFSKKEVILSSLIE
-789 FIIIFKSVILIAIFF
+789 FVIIFKSVILIAIFF

-815 IFELIWKFDFD
+815 IFELVWAFDFK
-826 VLIKLSFSIGF
+826 VLFNLRISIGL
-837 VTLILIMLTNLKY
+837 VTLALIMITNLKI
-850 LNPKVYPI
+850 PKS
-858 IRNQ
+858 

>member
-1 MIQNLQIKRREKLK
+1 MEKL
-15 LKMEQSN
+15 N
-22 NLSEFSLIFKYA
+22 NSSELSLIFKYA

-42 KKLSSIIVTLFIS
+42 KKISSIIVTLFIS

-73 NDNAKALLGGDLEI
+73 NDNAKVLLGGDLEI

-92 QGNLRLVDRVKEFS
+92 QGDLNLVNKVKEFS
-106 TISQM
+106 TVSQM
-111 IEFSTMVSTTNREK
+111 IEFSTMLSTTGREK

-131 RIKTVDTKYPL
+131 RIKTVDEKYPL
-142 YGTVEYEPVGAFD
+142 YGEVVYEPEDAYE
-155 RMHNE
+155 RMQKE
-160 ANTVLINQS
+160 PKTILINES
-169 LSKNLN
+169 LSKTLKI
-175 LKINDQ
+175 KINDK
-181 VNVQDQLFTVIGIV
+181 VKVQDQSFIVVGII

-208 DWALAGEQ
+208 DWALAGKQ

-229 LNYEYKVKFNEN
+229 LNYEYKVKFKPS
-241 DDPKKIK
+241 DDPEKIESKIK
-248 QRIESIFKEDQKV
+248 DIFKDDQKV
-261 KLRYP
+261 KLRFP

-338 LFVITALAY
+338 LFIITVISY
-347 GFSFLIVPIVDQY
+347 GSSFLIVPIADKY

-367 NILPLFSFVNFVK
+367 NVYPKFSLINFIK
-380 IFLVGLLVLV
+380 IFIVGLLVLI
-390 IFSIPTINSID
+390 IFSIPTISSID
-401 QIKASNLF
+401 QVKASNLF
-409 RNVFQNLEFYYT
+409 RNVFQNLQFYYS
-421 KKSIAFSLILL
+421 KKSVILSFILL
-432 SILVLIFSLGSENPT
+432 SCLVLLFTLGSERPS
-447 YSLGYFAAFFLCLGV
+447 YSLGYFLAFFVCLIV
-462 FFLLSKLIIF
+462 FFLLSKIIIYL
-472 FLKKYKSTQIISL
+472 LKKFNFISNISL

-490 NITQSKS
+490 NITQTKS
-497 ITPITVMSLGLGVT
+497 ITPITIMSLGLGVT

-519 GTNFKREIAKSIP
+519 GTNFKREIARSIP

-542 IQKGERDIFE
+542 IQKGEKKKFE
-552 TNIFNMDP
+552 QGVYKMDP
-560 KAKIEVVPMVSSGI
+560 DADIEIVPMVSSGI
-574 IKINGVNP
+574 VKINGVNP
-582 NTYIKSDND
+582 NSYIKPDND

-597 SDRRSSWVDEVP
+597 SERRSSWVENIP
-609 KDNPLTDGE
+609 KDNPILKGE
-618 WWDLTKPNK
+618 WWDLSKPNQ

-634 KVARDFKI
+634 KVAKDFNI
-642 NLGDVFTLNIYGREI
+642 ELGDIFTLNIYGREI
-657 EGNIVNFREVNYRDL
+657 DGEIVNFREVDYRDL

-683 FANNIPHE
+683 FAKKIPHE
-691 YLATAKFDNIE
+691 YLATAKFKNPDNFDE
-702 KFNEIS
+702 TK
-708 MLETLPSLSMIKIAD
+708 MLEVLPSLSMIKIAD

-733 KVFIAVTLISAITI
+733 KVFIAVTLISGVTI

-762 KVKEFQNLVFKI
+762 KVKEYQNLVFKI
-774 LGFSKKDIILSSIIE
+774 LGFSKKEIIFSSLIE
-789 FIIIFKSVILIAIFF
+789 FIIIFMSVILIAIFF
-804 AVIASK
+804 AVIGSK

-815 IFELIWKFDFD
+815 IFELVWQFDFK
-826 VLIKLSFSIGF
+826 VLIYLGASIGT

-850 LNPKVYPI
+850 LSPKVYPL

>member
-1 MIQNLQIKRREKLK
+1 MEKL
-15 LKMEQSN
+15 N
-22 NLSEFSLIFKYA
+22 NSSELNLVFKYA

-42 KKLSSIIVTLFIS
+42 KKISSIIVTLFIS

-73 NDNAKALLGGDLEI
+73 NDNAKVLLGGDLEI

-92 QGNLRLVDRVKEFS
+92 QGDLNLVNKVKEFS
-106 TISQM
+106 TVSQM
-111 IEFSTMVSTTNREK
+111 IEFSTMLSTTGREK

-131 RIKTVDTKYPL
+131 RIKTVDEKYPL
-142 YGTVEYEPVGAFD
+142 YGEVVYEPEDAYE
-155 RMHNE
+155 RMQKE
-160 ANTVLINQS
+160 PKTILINES
-169 LSKNLN
+169 LSKTLKI
-175 LKINDQ
+175 KINDK
-181 VNVQDQLFTVIGIV
+181 VKVQDQSFIVVGII

-208 DWALAGEQ
+208 DWALAGKQ

-229 LNYEYKVKFNEN
+229 LNYEYKVKFKPS
-241 DDPKKIK
+241 DDPEKIESKIK
-248 QRIESIFKEDQKV
+248 DIFKDDQKV
-261 KLRYP
+261 KLRFP

-338 LFVITALAY
+338 LFIITVISY
-347 GFSFLIVPIVDQY
+347 GSSFLIVPIADKY

-367 NILPLFSFVNFVK
+367 NVYPKFSLINFIK
-380 IFLVGLLVLV
+380 IFIVGLLVLI
-390 IFSIPTINSID
+390 IFSIPTISSID
-401 QIKASNLF
+401 QVKASNLF
-409 RNVFQNLEFYYT
+409 RNVFQNLQFYYS
-421 KKSIAFSLILL
+421 KKSVILSFILL
-432 SILVLIFSLGSENPT
+432 SFLVLLFTLGSERPS
-447 YSLGYFAAFFLCLGV
+447 YSLGYFLAFFVCLIV
-462 FFLLSKLIIF
+462 FFLLSKIIIY
-472 FLKKYKSTQIISL
+472 FLKKFNFISNISL

-490 NITQSKS
+490 NITQTKS
-497 ITPITVMSLGLGVT
+497 ITPITIMSLGLGVT

-519 GTNFKREIAKSIP
+519 GTNFKREIARSIP

-542 IQKGERDIFE
+542 IQKGQKKKFE
-552 TNIFNMDP
+552 QGVYKMNPDANIE
-560 KAKIEVVPMVSSGI
+560 IVPMVSSGI
-574 IKINGVNP
+574 VKINGVNP
-582 NTYIKSDND
+582 NSYIKPDND

-597 SDRRSSWVDEVP
+597 SERRSSWVENIP
-609 KDNPLTDGE
+609 KDNPILKGE
-618 WWDLTKPNK
+618 WWDLSKPDQ

-634 KVARDFKI
+634 KVAKDFNI
-642 NLGDVFTLNIYGREI
+642 ELGDIFTLNIYGREI
-657 EGNIVNFREVNYRDL
+657 DGEIVNFREVDYRDL

-683 FANNIPHE
+683 FAKKIPHE
-691 YLATAKFDNIE
+691 YLATAKFKNPDNFDE
-702 KFNEIS
+702 TK
-708 MLETLPSLSMIKIAD
+708 MLEVLPSLSMIKIAD

-733 KVFIAVTLISAITI
+733 KVFIAVTLISGVTI

-762 KVKEFQNLVFKI
+762 KVKEYQNLVFKI
-774 LGFSKKDIILSSIIE
+774 LGFSKKQIIFSSLIE
-789 FIIIFKSVILIAIFF
+789 FIIIFISVILIAIFF
-804 AVIASK
+804 AVIGSK

-815 IFELIWKFDFD
+815 IFELVWQFDFK
-826 VLIKLSFSIGF
+826 VLIYLGASIGI
-837 VTLILIMLTNLKY
+837 VTLILILLTNLKY
-850 LNPKVYPI
+850 LSPKVYPL

>member
-1 MIQNLQIKRREKLK
+1 MEKL
-15 LKMEQSN
+15 N
-22 NLSEFSLIFKYA
+22 NPSEFSLIFKYA

-42 KKLSSIIVTLFIS
+42 HKISSIIVTLFIS

-92 QGNLRLVDRVKEFS
+92 QGNLELVNQVKEFA
-106 TISQM
+106 TVSQM
-111 IEFSTMVSTTNREK
+111 IEFSTMLSTTGREK

-131 RIKTVDTKYPL
+131 RIKTVDEKYPL
-142 YGTVEYEPVGAFD
+142 YGEVVFEPAGAYE
-155 RMHNE
+155 RMQKE
-160 ANTVLINQS
+160 PNTILINES
-169 LSKNLN
+169 LSKTLN
-175 LKINDQ
+175 IKLNEQ
-181 VNVQDQLFTVIGIV
+181 VKVQDQNFTVIGII

-208 DWALAGEQ
+208 DWALAGKQ

-229 LNYEYKVKFNEN
+229 LNYEYKVKFNEADN
-241 DDPKKIK
+241 PDEIE
-248 QRIESIFKEDQKV
+248 QRIEAIFKDDQKV

-266 ENSASGLKRIIN
+266 ENSASGIKRIIN

-338 LFVITALAY
+338 LFVITVVSY
-347 GFSFLIVPIVDQY
+347 GSSFLIVPIADKY

-367 NILPLFSFVNFVK
+367 NVYPVFSIINFIK

-390 IFSIPTINSID
+390 IFSIPTISSID
-401 QIKASNLF
+401 QVKASNLF
-409 RNVFQNLEFYYT
+409 RNVFQNLQFYYS
-421 KKSIAFSLILL
+421 KKSIVLSLALL
-432 SILVLIFSLGSENPT
+432 SILVLIFTIGSAQPT
-447 YSLGYFAAFFLCLGV
+447 YSLGYFGAFFVCLIV
-462 FFLLSKLIIF
+462 FFFLSRIIIF
-472 FLKKYKSTQIISL
+472 FLKKFKSSSNISL

-490 NITQSKS
+490 NITQTKS
-497 ITPITVMSLGLGVT
+497 ITPITIMSLGLGVT

-519 GTNFKREIAKSIP
+519 GTNFQREIAKSIP

-542 IQKGERDIFE
+542 IQKGEREKFE
-552 TNIFNMDP
+552 QGILKMDP
-560 KAKIEVVPMVSSGI
+560 DADIEVVPMVSSGI
-574 IKINGVNP
+574 AKINGINP
-582 NTYIKSDND
+582 NTYIKPDND

-597 SDRRSSWVDEVP
+597 SERRSSWVEDVP
-609 KDNPLTDGE
+609 EDNPLVAGK
-618 WWDLTKPNK
+618 WWDLNKPNQ

-634 KVARDFKI
+634 KVARDFNI
-642 NLGDVFTLNIYGREI
+642 QLGDIFTLNIYGREI
-657 EGNIVNFREVNYRDL
+657 DGEVVNFREVDYRDL

-683 FANNIPHE
+683 FAQNIPHE
-691 YLATAKFDNIE
+691 YLATAKFNTD
-702 KFNEIS
+702 KFDETE
-708 MLETLPSLSMIKIAD
+708 MLEIMPSLSMIKIAD
-723 YLNKVTSVLN
+723 YLTKVTAVLN
-733 KVFIAVTLISAITI
+733 KVFIAVTLISAVTI

-762 KVKEFQNLVFKI
+762 KVKEYQNLVFKI
-774 LGFSKKDIILSSIIE
+774 LGFSKREIILSSIIE
-789 FIIIFKSVILIAIFF
+789 FALIFFSVILIAILF
-804 AVIASK
+804 AVIGSY
-810 FIMEN
+810 FIIEN
-815 IFELIWKFDFD
+815 IFELVWQFDLKILFNLGLSIGLVTL
-826 VLIKLSFSIGF
+826 VLIL
-837 VTLILIMLTNLKY
+837 LTNLKY
-850 LNPKVYPI
+850 LSPKVYPL

>member
-1 MIQNLQIKRREKLK
+1 MEK
-15 LKMEQSN
+15 SN
-22 NLSEFSLIFKYA
+22 NPSEFNLIIKYA

-73 NDNAKALLGGDLEI
+73 NDNARSLLGGDLEI

-92 QGNLRLVDRVKEFS
+92 EGNIELVNQVKEFA

-111 IEFSTMVSTTNREK
+111 IEFSTMVSTIDREK

-142 YGTVEYEPVGAFD
+142 YGSVDYEPAGAFD

-160 ANTVLINQS
+160 PNTLLINES

-175 LKINDQ
+175 LKINEKIK
-181 VNVQDQLFTVIGIV
+181 VQNQLFTIIGIV

-208 DWALAGEQ
+208 DWALAGDQ

-241 DDPKKIK
+241 DDARNLEE
-248 QRIESIFKEDQKV
+248 RIENIFKDDQKV

-338 LFVITALAY
+338 LLVITTFAY
-347 GFSFLIVPIVDQY
+347 GSSFLIVPIVDQY

-367 NILPLFSFVNFVK
+367 NVSPVFSILNFIK

-390 IFSIPTINSID
+390 IFSIPTISSID
-401 QIKASNLF
+401 QVRASNLF
-409 RNVFQNLEFYYT
+409 RNVFQNLEFYYS
-421 KKSIAFSLILL
+421 KKSTVLSLILL
-432 SILVLIFSLGSENPT
+432 SILVLLFSFGSERPI
-447 YSLGYFAAFFLCLGV
+447 YSLGYFVAFFVCLIV
-462 FFLLSKLIIF
+462 FFLLSKIIIY
-472 FLKKYKSTQIISL
+472 FLKKFKSTSNISL

-490 NITQSKS
+490 NITQTKS
-497 ITPITVMSLGLGVT
+497 ITPITIMSLGLGVT

-519 GTNFKREIAKSIP
+519 GTNFQREIAKSIP

-542 IQKGERDIFE
+542 IQKGEKEIFE
-552 TNIFNMDP
+552 KNILNMDAN
-560 KAKIEVVPMVSSGI
+560 AKIEVVPMVSSGI
-574 IKINGVNP
+574 IKINGINP
-582 NTYIKSDND
+582 NTYIKPDND

-609 KDNPLTDGE
+609 EDNPLTEGE
-618 WWDLTKPNK
+618 WWDLTKPDQ

-634 KVARDFKI
+634 EVAKNLNI

-657 EGNIVNFREVNYRDL
+657 DGEIVNFRAVDYRDL

-691 YLATAKFDNIE
+691 YLATAKFETIE
-702 KFNEIS
+702 KFDETL
-708 MLETLPSLSMIKIAD
+708 MLDVLPSLSMIKIAD
-723 YLNKVTSVLN
+723 YLKKVTDVLN
-733 KVFIAVTLISAITI
+733 KVFIAVTLISAVTI
-747 VIGLI
+747 IIGLI
-752 VISSAIMVQG
+752 VISSAIIVQG
-762 KVKEFQNLVFKI
+762 KVKEYQNLVFKI
-774 LGFSKKDIILSSIIE
+774 LGFSRKEVILSSLIE
-789 FIIIFKSVILIAIFF
+789 FIIIFISVILIAILF

-810 FIMEN
+810 FILEN
-815 IFELIWKFDFD
+815 IFELAWAFDFKT
-826 VLIKLSFSIGF
+826 LIYLGLSIGL
-837 VTLILIMLTNLKY
+837 VTLLLIMLTNLKY
-850 LNPKVYPI
+850 LNPKVYPL

>member
-1 MIQNLQIKRREKLK
+1 MEK
-15 LKMEQSN
+15 SN
-22 NLSEFSLIFKYA
+22 NSSEFNLILKYA

-42 KKLSSIIVTLFIS
+42 HKISSIIITLFIS

-92 QGNLRLVDRVKEFS
+92 QGNLDLVNQVKEFA
-106 TISQM
+106 TVSQI
-111 IEFSTMVSTTNREK
+111 IEFSTMLSTTGREK

-131 RIKTVDTKYPL
+131 RIKTVDEKYPL
-142 YGTVEYEPVGAFD
+142 YGEVDYEPIEAYE
-155 RMHNE
+155 RMQKE
-160 ANTVLINQS
+160 PNTILINES
-169 LSKNLN
+169 LSKTLN
-175 LKINDQ
+175 IKINEQ
-181 VNVQDQLFTVIGIV
+181 VKVQDQNFTVIGII

-208 DWALAGEQ
+208 DWALAGKQ

-229 LNYEYKVKFNEN
+229 LNYEYKVKFNN
-241 DDPKKIK
+241 DDDPT
-248 QRIESIFKEDQKV
+248 RIERKIENIFKNDQKV

-266 ENSASGLKRIIN
+266 ENSASGIKRIIN

-327 KTLYYLQLLIL
+327 KTLYYLQLFIL
-338 LFVITALAY
+338 LFVITVISY
-347 GFSFLIVPIVDQY
+347 SSSFLIVPIADKY

-367 NILPLFSFVNFVK
+367 NVYPVFSFLNFLK

-390 IFSIPTINSID
+390 IFSIPTISSID
-401 QIKASNLF
+401 QVKASNLF
-409 RNVFQNLEFYYT
+409 RNVFQNLQFYYS
-421 KKSIAFSLILL
+421 KKSVAVSFILLSTLILL
-432 SILVLIFSLGSENPT
+432 FTIGSEQPT
-447 YSLGYFAAFFLCLGV
+447 YSLGYFVAFFVCLIV

-472 FLKKYKSTQIISL
+472 FLKKFKSSSIVSL

-490 NITQSKS
+490 NITQTKS

-519 GTNFKREIAKSIP
+519 GTNFQREIAKSIP

-542 IQKGERDIFE
+542 IQKGEREKFE
-552 TNIFNMDP
+552 QGILNMD
-560 KAKIEVVPMVSSGI
+560 KDANIEIVPMVSSGI
-574 IKINGVNP
+574 VKINGVDP
-582 NTYIKSDND
+582 NTFIKPDND

-597 SDRRSSWVDEVP
+597 SERRSSWVEDIP
-609 KDNPLTDGE
+609 KDNPILEGE
-618 WWDLTKPNK
+618 WWDLSKPNQ

-634 KVARDFKI
+634 KVAKDFNI
-642 NLGDVFTLNIYGREI
+642 QLGDIFTLNIYGREI
-657 EGNIVNFREVNYRDL
+657 DGEVINFREVDYRDL

-683 FANNIPHE
+683 FAKEIPHE
-691 YLATAKFDNIE
+691 YLATAKFNSD
-702 KFNEIS
+702 KFDETE
-708 MLETLPSLSMIKIAD
+708 MLEIMPSLSMIKIAD
-723 YLNKVTSVLN
+723 YLLKVTAVLN
-733 KVFIAVTLISAITI
+733 KVFIAVTLISAVTI
-747 VIGLI
+747 IIGLI

-762 KVKEFQNLVFKI
+762 KIKEYQNLVFKI
-774 LGFSKKDIILSSIIE
+774 LGFSKKQIIFSSLIE
-789 FIIIFKSVILIAIFF
+789 FIIIFMSVILIATFF
-804 AVIASK
+804 AVIGSK

-815 IFELIWKFDFD
+815 IFELVWQFDFK
-826 VLIKLSFSIGF
+826 VLIYLGFSIGLI
-837 VTLILIMLTNLKY
+837 TLMLILITNLRY
-850 LNPKVYPI
+850 LNPKIYPL

>member
-1 MIQNLQIKRREKLK
+1 MEK
-15 LKMEQSN
+15 SN
-22 NLSEFSLIFKYA
+22 NSSEFNLILKYA

-42 KKLSSIIVTLFIS
+42 HKISSIIITLFIS

-92 QGNLRLVDRVKEFS
+92 QGNLDLVNQVKEFA
-106 TISQM
+106 TVSQM
-111 IEFSTMVSTTNREK
+111 IEFSTMLSTTGRER

-131 RIKTVDTKYPL
+131 RIKTVDEKYPL
-142 YGTVEYEPVGAFD
+142 YGEVDYEPIEAYE
-155 RMHNE
+155 RMQRE
-160 ANTVLINQS
+160 PNTILINES
-169 LSKNLN
+169 LSKTLN
-175 LKINDQ
+175 IKINEQ
-181 VNVQDQLFTVIGIV
+181 VKVQDQNFTVIGII

-208 DWALAGEQ
+208 DWALAGKQ

-229 LNYEYKVKFNEN
+229 LNYEYKVKFNN
-241 DDPKKIK
+241 DDDPAQIEKKI
-248 QRIESIFKEDQKV
+248 ENIFKNDQKV

-266 ENSASGLKRIIN
+266 ENSASGIKRIIN

-327 KTLYYLQLLIL
+327 KTLYYLQLFIL
-338 LFVITALAY
+338 LFIITVISY
-347 GFSFLIVPIVDQY
+347 GSSFLIVPIADKY

-367 NILPLFSFVNFVK
+367 NVYPVFSFINFFK

-390 IFSIPTINSID
+390 IFSIPTISSID
-401 QIKASNLF
+401 QVKASNLF
-409 RNVFQNLEFYYT
+409 RNVFQNLQFYYS
-421 KKSIAFSLILL
+421 KKSVAVSFVLL
-432 SILVLIFSLGSENPT
+432 SILIILFTIGTEQPT
-447 YSLGYFAAFFLCLGV
+447 YSLGYFVAFFVCLIV

-472 FLKKYKSTQIISL
+472 FLKKFKSSSIVSL

-490 NITQSKS
+490 NITQTKS

-519 GTNFKREIAKSIP
+519 GTNFQREIAKSIP

-542 IQKGERDIFE
+542 IQKGEREKFE
-552 TNIFNMDP
+552 QGILNMD
-560 KAKIEVVPMVSSGI
+560 KDANIEIVPMVSSGI
-574 IKINGVNP
+574 VKINGVDP
-582 NTYIKSDND
+582 NTFIKPDND

-597 SDRRSSWVDEVP
+597 SERRSSWVENIP
-609 KDNPLTDGE
+609 KDNPILEGE
-618 WWDLTKPNK
+618 WWDLSKPNQ

-634 KVARDFKI
+634 KVAKDFNI
-642 NLGDVFTLNIYGREI
+642 QLGDIFTLNVYGREI
-657 EGNIVNFREVNYRDL
+657 DGEVINFREVDYRDL

-683 FANNIPHE
+683 FAKQIPHE
-691 YLATAKFDNIE
+691 YLATAKFNSD
-702 KFNEIS
+702 KFDETE
-708 MLETLPSLSMIKIAD
+708 MLEIMPSLSMIKIAD
-723 YLNKVTSVLN
+723 YLLKVTAVLN
-733 KVFIAVTLISAITI
+733 KVFIAVTLISAVTI
-747 VIGLI
+747 IIGLI

-762 KVKEFQNLVFKI
+762 KIKEYQNLVFKI
-774 LGFSKKDIILSSIIE
+774 LGFSKKQIIFSSLIE
-789 FIIIFKSVILIAIFF
+789 FIIIFMSVILIATFL
-804 AVIASK
+804 AVIGSK

-815 IFELIWKFDFD
+815 IFELVWQFDFK
-826 VLIKLSFSIGF
+826 VLIYLGFSIGL
-837 VTLILIMLTNLKY
+837 VTLILILITNLRY
-850 LNPKVYPI
+850 LNPKIYPL

>member
-1 MIQNLQIKRREKLK
+1 MEK
-15 LKMEQSN
+15 SN
-22 NLSEFSLIFKYA
+22 NPSELNLVFKYA

-42 KKLSSIIVTLFIS
+42 KKLSSIIITLFIS

-92 QGNLRLVDRVKEFS
+92 EGNLDLVNQVKEFAS
-106 TISQM
+106 ISQM
-111 IEFSTMVSTTNREK
+111 IEFSTMVSTTDRDK

-142 YGTVEYEPVGAFD
+142 YGEVVYEPAGAFD

-160 ANTVLINQS
+160 PNTLLINES
-169 LSKNLN
+169 LSKNLD
-175 LKINDQ
+175 LKINDKIK
-181 VNVQDQLFTVIGIV
+181 VQNQLFTIIGIV

-208 DWALAGEQ
+208 DWALAGDQ

-229 LNYEYKVKFNEN
+229 LNYEYKVKFDEAE
-241 DDPKKIK
+241 DARKLEK
-248 QRIESIFKEDQKV
+248 RIENIFKDDQKV
-261 KLRYP
+261 QLRYP

-318 AVGFYSGNI
+318 AVGFYSVNI

-338 LFVITALAY
+338 LLIITTLAY
-347 GFSFLIVPIVDQY
+347 GSSFLIVPIVDQY

-367 NILPLFSFVNFVK
+367 NVSPVFSIVNYIK
-380 IFLVGLLVLV
+380 IFLVGLLVLI
-390 IFSIPTINSID
+390 IFSIPTISSID
-401 QIKASNLF
+401 QVKASNLF
-409 RNVFQNLEFYYT
+409 RNVFQNLEFYYS
-421 KKSIAFSLILL
+421 KKSITFSLILL
-432 SILVLIFSLGSENPT
+432 SILVLLFSFGSERPI
-447 YSLGYFAAFFLCLGV
+447 YSFGYFVAFFVCLIV
-462 FFLLSKLIIF
+462 FFLFSKIIIY
-472 FLKKYKSTQIISL
+472 FLKKFKSTSNISL

-490 NITQSKS
+490 NITQTKS
-497 ITPITVMSLGLGVT
+497 ITPITIMSLGLGVT

-519 GTNFKREIAKSIP
+519 GTNFQREIAKSIP

-542 IQKGERDIFE
+542 IQKGEKEIFE
-552 TNIFNMDP
+552 KNILDMDTN
-560 KAKIEVVPMVSSGI
+560 AKIEVVPMVSSGI

-582 NTYIKSDND
+582 TTYIQPEND
-591 SYWVIG
+591 SFWVIE
-597 SDRRSSWVDEVP
+597 SDRRSSWADEVP
-609 KDNPLTDGE
+609 EDNPITKGK
-618 WWDLTKPNK
+618 WWDLTKPNQ

-634 KVARDFKI
+634 EVAKNLNI
-642 NLGDVFTLNIYGREI
+642 KLGDVFTLNIYGREI
-657 EGNIVNFREVNYRDL
+657 DGEIVNFRAVDYRDL
-672 SINFAMLFNPQ
+672 NINFAMLFNPQ

-691 YLATAKFDNIE
+691 YLATAKFETIE
-702 KFNEIS
+702 KFDETS
-708 MLETLPSLSMIKIAD
+708 MLEVLPSLSMIKIAD
-723 YLNKVTSVLN
+723 YLNKVTDVLN
-733 KVFIAVTLISAITI
+733 KVFIAVTLISAVTI
-747 VIGLI
+747 IIGLI

-762 KVKEFQNLVFKI
+762 KVKEYQNLVFKI
-774 LGFSKKDIILSSIIE
+774 LGFSKKEVIFSSLIE
-789 FIIIFKSVILIAIFF
+789 FLIIFNSVILIATFF

-815 IFELIWKFDFD
+815 IFELVWAFDFK
-826 VLIKLSFSIGF
+826 VLFNLGFSIGL
-837 VTLILIMLTNLKY
+837 VTLVLIMVTNLKY
-850 LNPKVYPI
+850 LAPKVYPL

>member
-1 MIQNLQIKRREKLK
+1 MEKL
-15 LKMEQSN
+15 N
-22 NLSEFSLIFKYA
+22 NPSELNLIFGYA

-92 QGNLRLVDRVKEFS
+92 KGNLELVDKVKEFA

-111 IEFSTMVSTTNREK
+111 IEFSTMVSTTSREK

-142 YGTVEYEPVGAFD
+142 YGDVNYEPAGAFD

-160 ANTVLINQS
+160 PNTLLINES
-169 LSKNLN
+169 LSKNLK
-175 LKINDQ
+175 LKINDKIK
-181 VNVQDQLFTVIGIV
+181 VQNQLFTIIGIV

-229 LNYEYKVKFNEN
+229 LNYEYKVKF
-241 DDPKKIK
+241 DPTANTDKLEKKI
-248 QRIESIFKEDQKV
+248 ENIFKDDQKV

-338 LFVITALAY
+338 LLVITTFAY
-347 GFSFLIVPIVDQY
+347 GSSFLIVPIVDQY

-367 NILPLFSFVNFVK
+367 NVSPVFSVFNFIK

-390 IFSIPTINSID
+390 IFSIPTISSID
-401 QIKASNLF
+401 QVKASNLF
-409 RNVFQNLEFYYT
+409 RNVFQNLEFYYS
-421 KKSIAFSLILL
+421 KKSIILSLILL
-432 SILVLIFSLGSENPT
+432 SILVLLFSFGSERPI
-447 YSLGYFAAFFLCLGV
+447 YSLGYFVAFFVCLIV
-462 FFLLSKLIIF
+462 FFLLSKIIIY
-472 FLKKYKSTQIISL
+472 FLKKFKSTSNISL

-490 NITQSKS
+490 NITQTKS
-497 ITPITVMSLGLGVT
+497 ITPITIMSLGLGVT

-519 GTNFKREIAKSIP
+519 GTNFQREIAKSIP

-542 IQKGERDIFE
+542 IQKGEKKIFE
-552 TNIFNMDP
+552 ENILKMDAN
-560 KAKIEVVPMVSSGI
+560 AKIEVVPMVSSGI

-582 NTYIKSDND
+582 NTYIKPDND

-597 SDRRSSWVDEVP
+597 SDRRSSWVDDIPE
-609 KDNPLTDGE
+609 DNPLTEGV
-618 WWDLTKPNK
+618 WWDLAKPDK

-634 KVARDFKI
+634 EVAKNLNI
-642 NLGDVFTLNIYGREI
+642 KLGDVFTLNIYGREI
-657 EGNIVNFREVNYRDL
+657 DGEIVNFRAVDYRDL

-691 YLATAKFDNIE
+691 YLATAKFEMID
-702 KFNEIS
+702 KFDETS
-708 MLETLPSLSMIKIAD
+708 MLEVLPSLSMIKIAD
-723 YLNKVTSVLN
+723 YLNKVTDVLN
-733 KVFIAVTLISAITI
+733 KVFIAVTLISAVTI
-747 VIGLI
+747 IIGLI

-762 KVKEFQNLVFKI
+762 KVKEYQNLVFKI
-774 LGFSKKDIILSSIIE
+774 LGFSKKEVILSSLIE
-789 FIIIFKSVILIAIFF
+789 FVIIFKSVILIAIIF

-815 IFELIWKFDFD
+815 IFELVWAFDFK
-826 VLIKLSFSIGF
+826 VLIYLSLSIGT
-837 VTLILIMLTNLKY
+837 VTLLLIMLTNLKY
-850 LNPKVYPI
+850 LNPKVYPL

>member
-1 MIQNLQIKRREKLK
+1 MEKL
-15 LKMEQSN
+15 N
-22 NLSEFSLIFKYA
+22 NSSELSLIFKYA

-42 KKLSSIIVTLFIS
+42 KKISSIIVTLFIS

-73 NDNAKALLGGDLEI
+73 NDNAKVLLGGDLEI

-92 QGNLRLVDRVKEFS
+92 QGDLNLVNKVKEFS
-106 TISQM
+106 TVSQM
-111 IEFSTMVSTTNREK
+111 IEFSTMLSTTGREK

-131 RIKTVDTKYPL
+131 RIKTVDEKYPL
-142 YGTVEYEPVGAFD
+142 YGEVVYEPEDAYE
-155 RMHNE
+155 RMQKE
-160 ANTVLINQS
+160 PKTILINES
-169 LSKNLN
+169 LSKTLKI
-175 LKINDQ
+175 KINDK
-181 VNVQDQLFTVIGIV
+181 VKVQDQSFIVVGII

-208 DWALAGEQ
+208 DWALAGKQ

-229 LNYEYKVKFNEN
+229 LNYEYKVKFKPS
-241 DDPKKIK
+241 DDPEKIESKIK
-248 QRIESIFKEDQKV
+248 DIFKDDQKV
-261 KLRYP
+261 KLRFP

-338 LFVITALAY
+338 LFIITVISY
-347 GFSFLIVPIVDQY
+347 GSSFLIVPIADKY

-367 NILPLFSFVNFVK
+367 NVYPKFSLINFIK
-380 IFLVGLLVLV
+380 IFIVGLLVLI
-390 IFSIPTINSID
+390 IFSIPTISSID
-401 QIKASNLF
+401 QVKASNLF
-409 RNVFQNLEFYYT
+409 RNVFQNLQFYYS
-421 KKSIAFSLILL
+421 KKSVILSFILL
-432 SILVLIFSLGSENPT
+432 SFLVLLFTLGSERPS
-447 YSLGYFAAFFLCLGV
+447 YSLGYFLAFFVCLIV
-462 FFLLSKLIIF
+462 FFLLSKIIIYL
-472 FLKKYKSTQIISL
+472 LKKFNFNSNISL

-490 NITQSKS
+490 NITQTKS
-497 ITPITVMSLGLGVT
+497 ITPITIMSLGLGVT

-519 GTNFKREIAKSIP
+519 GTNFKREIARSIP

-542 IQKGERDIFE
+542 IQKGEKKKFE
-552 TNIFNMDP
+552 QGIYKMNPDANIE
-560 KAKIEVVPMVSSGI
+560 IVPMVSSGI
-574 IKINGVNP
+574 VKINGVNP
-582 NTYIKSDND
+582 NSYIKPDND

-597 SDRRSSWVDEVP
+597 SERRSSWVENIP
-609 KDNPLTDGE
+609 KDNPILKGE
-618 WWDLTKPNK
+618 WWDLSKPNQ

-634 KVARDFKI
+634 KVAKDFNI
-642 NLGDVFTLNIYGREI
+642 ELGDIFTLNIYGREI
-657 EGNIVNFREVNYRDL
+657 DGEIVNFREVDYRDL

-683 FANNIPHE
+683 FAKKIPHE
-691 YLATAKFDNIE
+691 YLATAKFKNPDNFDE
-702 KFNEIS
+702 TK
-708 MLETLPSLSMIKIAD
+708 MLEVLPSLSMIKIAD

-733 KVFIAVTLISAITI
+733 KVFIAVTLISGVTI

-762 KVKEFQNLVFKI
+762 KVKEYQNLVFKI
-774 LGFSKKDIILSSIIE
+774 LGFSKKEIIFSSLIE
-789 FIIIFKSVILIAIFF
+789 FIIIFMSVILIAIFF
-804 AVIASK
+804 AVIGSK

-815 IFELIWKFDFD
+815 IFELVWQFDFK
-826 VLIKLSFSIGF
+826 VLIYLGASIGI

-850 LNPKVYPI
+850 LSPKVYPL

>member
-1 MIQNLQIKRREKLK
+1 MEK
-15 LKMEQSN
+15 SN
-22 NLSEFSLIFKYA
+22 NPSEFNLILKYA

-42 KKLSSIIVTLFIS
+42 HKISSIIITLFIS

-92 QGNLRLVDRVKEFS
+92 QGNLDLVNQVKEFA
-106 TISQM
+106 TVSQM
-111 IEFSTMVSTTNREK
+111 IEFSTMLSTTGRER

-131 RIKTVDTKYPL
+131 RIKTVDEKYPL
-142 YGTVEYEPVGAFD
+142 YGEVDYEPIEAYE
-155 RMHNE
+155 RMQRE
-160 ANTVLINQS
+160 PNTILINES
-169 LSKNLN
+169 LSKTLN
-175 LKINDQ
+175 IKINEQ
-181 VNVQDQLFTVIGIV
+181 VKVQDQNFTVIGII

-208 DWALAGEQ
+208 DWALAGKQ

-229 LNYEYKVKFNEN
+229 LNYEYKVKFNN
-241 DDPKKIK
+241 DDDPAQIEKKI
-248 QRIESIFKEDQKV
+248 ENIFKNDQKV

-266 ENSASGLKRIIN
+266 ENSASGIKRIIN

-327 KTLYYLQLLIL
+327 KTLYYLQLFIL
-338 LFVITALAY
+338 LFIITVISY
-347 GFSFLIVPIVDQY
+347 GSSFLIVPIADKY

-367 NILPLFSFVNFVK
+367 NVYPVFSFLNFFK

-390 IFSIPTINSID
+390 IFSIPTISSID
-401 QIKASNLF
+401 QVKASNLF
-409 RNVFQNLEFYYT
+409 RNVFQNLQFYYS
-421 KKSIAFSLILL
+421 KKSVAVSFILL
-432 SILVLIFSLGSENPT
+432 SILIILFTIGTEEPT
-447 YSLGYFAAFFLCLGV
+447 YSLGYFVAFFVCLIV

-472 FLKKYKSTQIISL
+472 FLKKFKSSSIVSL

-490 NITQSKS
+490 NITQTKS

-519 GTNFKREIAKSIP
+519 GTNFQREIAKSIP

-542 IQKGERDIFE
+542 IQKGEREKFE
-552 TNIFNMDP
+552 QGILNMD
-560 KAKIEVVPMVSSGI
+560 KDANIEIVPMVSSGI
-574 IKINGVNP
+574 VKINGVDP
-582 NTYIKSDND
+582 NTFIKPDND

-597 SDRRSSWVDEVP
+597 SERRSSWVENIP
-609 KDNPLTDGE
+609 KDNPILEGE
-618 WWDLTKPNK
+618 WWDLSKPNQ

-634 KVARDFKI
+634 KVAKDFNI
-642 NLGDVFTLNIYGREI
+642 QLGDIFTLNVYGREI
-657 EGNIVNFREVNYRDL
+657 DGEVINFREVDYRDL

-683 FANNIPHE
+683 FAKQIPHE
-691 YLATAKFDNIE
+691 YLATAKFNSD
-702 KFNEIS
+702 KFDETE
-708 MLETLPSLSMIKIAD
+708 MLEIMPSLSMIKIAD
-723 YLNKVTSVLN
+723 YLLKVTAVLN
-733 KVFIAVTLISAITI
+733 KVFIAVTLISAVTI
-747 VIGLI
+747 IIGLI

-762 KVKEFQNLVFKI
+762 KIKEYQNLVFKI
-774 LGFSKKDIILSSIIE
+774 LGFSKKQIIFSSLIE
-789 FIIIFKSVILIAIFF
+789 FIIIFMSVILIATFF
-804 AVIASK
+804 AVIGSK

-815 IFELIWKFDFD
+815 IFELVWQFDFK
-826 VLIKLSFSIGF
+826 VLIYLGFSIGL
-837 VTLILIMLTNLKY
+837 VTLILILITNLRY
-850 LNPKVYPI
+850 LNPKIYPL

>member
-1 MIQNLQIKRREKLK
+1 MEK
-15 LKMEQSN
+15 SN
-22 NLSEFSLIFKYA
+22 NSSEFNLILKYA

-42 KKLSSIIVTLFIS
+42 HKISSIIITLFIS

-92 QGNLRLVDRVKEFS
+92 QGNLDLVNQVKEFA
-106 TISQM
+106 TVSQM
-111 IEFSTMVSTTNREK
+111 IEFSTMLSTTGREK

-131 RIKTVDTKYPL
+131 RIKTVDEKYPL
-142 YGTVEYEPVGAFD
+142 YGEVDYEPIEAYE
-155 RMHNE
+155 RMQRE
-160 ANTVLINQS
+160 PNTILINES
-169 LSKNLN
+169 LSKTLN
-175 LKINDQ
+175 IKINEQ
-181 VNVQDQLFTVIGIV
+181 VKVQDQNFTVIGII

-208 DWALAGEQ
+208 DWALAGKQ

-229 LNYEYKVKFNEN
+229 LNYEYKVKFNN
-241 DDPKKIK
+241 DDDPAQIEKKI
-248 QRIESIFKEDQKV
+248 ENIFKNDQKV

-266 ENSASGLKRIIN
+266 ENSASGIKRIIN

-327 KTLYYLQLLIL
+327 KTLYYLQLFIL
-338 LFVITALAY
+338 LFIITVISY
-347 GFSFLIVPIVDQY
+347 GSSFLIVPIADKY

-367 NILPLFSFVNFVK
+367 NVYPVFSFINFFK

-401 QIKASNLF
+401 QVKASNLF
-409 RNVFQNLEFYYT
+409 RNVFQNLQFYYS
-421 KKSIAFSLILL
+421 KKSVAVSFVLL
-432 SILVLIFSLGSENPT
+432 SILIILFTIGTEQPT
-447 YSLGYFAAFFLCLGV
+447 YSLGYFVAFFVCLIV

-472 FLKKYKSTQIISL
+472 FLKKFKSSSIVSL

-490 NITQSKS
+490 NITQTKS

-519 GTNFKREIAKSIP
+519 GTNFQREIAKSIP

-542 IQKGERDIFE
+542 IQKGEREKFE
-552 TNIFNMDP
+552 QGILNMD
-560 KAKIEVVPMVSSGI
+560 KDANIEIVPMVSSGI
-574 IKINGVNP
+574 VKINGVDP
-582 NTYIKSDND
+582 NTFIKPDND

-597 SDRRSSWVDEVP
+597 SERRSSWVENIP
-609 KDNPLTDGE
+609 KDNPILEGE
-618 WWDLTKPNK
+618 WWDLSKPNQ

-634 KVARDFKI
+634 KVAKDFNI
-642 NLGDVFTLNIYGREI
+642 QLGDIFTLNVYGREI
-657 EGNIVNFREVNYRDL
+657 DGEVINFREVDYRDL

-683 FANNIPHE
+683 FAKQIPHE
-691 YLATAKFDNIE
+691 YLATAKFNSD
-702 KFNEIS
+702 KFDETE
-708 MLETLPSLSMIKIAD
+708 MLEIMPSLSMIKIAD
-723 YLNKVTSVLN
+723 YLLKVTAVLN
-733 KVFIAVTLISAITI
+733 KVFIAVTLISAVTI
-747 VIGLI
+747 IIGLI

-762 KVKEFQNLVFKI
+762 KIKEYQNLVFKI
-774 LGFSKKDIILSSIIE
+774 LGFSKKQIIFSSLIE
-789 FIIIFKSVILIAIFF
+789 FIIIFMSVILIATFF
-804 AVIASK
+804 AVIGSK

-815 IFELIWKFDFD
+815 IFELVWQFDFK
-826 VLIKLSFSIGF
+826 VLIYLGFSIGL
-837 VTLILIMLTNLKY
+837 VTLILILITNLRY
-850 LNPKVYPI
+850 LNPKIYPL

>member
-1 MIQNLQIKRREKLK
+1 MEKL
-15 LKMEQSN
+15 N
-22 NLSEFSLIFKYA
+22 NSSELSLIFKYA

-42 KKLSSIIVTLFIS
+42 KKISSIIVTLFIS

-73 NDNAKALLGGDLEI
+73 NDNAKVLLGGDLEI

-92 QGNLRLVDRVKEFS
+92 QGDLNLVNKVKEFS
-106 TISQM
+106 TVSQM
-111 IEFSTMVSTTNREK
+111 IEFSTMLSTTGREK

-131 RIKTVDTKYPL
+131 RIKTVDEKYPL
-142 YGTVEYEPVGAFD
+142 YGEVVYEPEDAYE
-155 RMHNE
+155 RMQKE
-160 ANTVLINQS
+160 PKTILINES
-169 LSKNLN
+169 LSKTLKI
-175 LKINDQ
+175 KINDK
-181 VNVQDQLFTVIGIV
+181 VKVQDQSFIVVGII

-208 DWALAGEQ
+208 DWALAGKQ

-229 LNYEYKVKFNEN
+229 LNYEYKVKFKPS
-241 DDPKKIK
+241 DDPEKIESKIK
-248 QRIESIFKEDQKV
+248 DIFKDDQKV
-261 KLRYP
+261 KLRFP

-338 LFVITALAY
+338 LFIITVISY
-347 GFSFLIVPIVDQY
+347 GSSFLIVPIADKY

-367 NILPLFSFVNFVK
+367 NVYPKFSLINFIK
-380 IFLVGLLVLV
+380 IFIVGLLVLI
-390 IFSIPTINSID
+390 IFSIPTISSID
-401 QIKASNLF
+401 HVKASNLF
-409 RNVFQNLEFYYT
+409 RNVFQNLQFYYS
-421 KKSIAFSLILL
+421 KKSVILSFILL
-432 SILVLIFSLGSENPT
+432 SFLVLLFTLGSERPS
-447 YSLGYFAAFFLCLGV
+447 YSLGYFLAFFVCLIV
-462 FFLLSKLIIF
+462 FFLLSKIIIYL
-472 FLKKYKSTQIISL
+472 LKKFNFISNISL

-490 NITQSKS
+490 NITQTKS
-497 ITPITVMSLGLGVT
+497 ITPITIMSLGLGVT

-519 GTNFKREIAKSIP
+519 GTNFKREIARSIP

-542 IQKGERDIFE
+542 IQKGEKKKFE
-552 TNIFNMDP
+552 QGVYKMNPDANIE
-560 KAKIEVVPMVSSGI
+560 IVPMVSSGI
-574 IKINGVNP
+574 VKINGVNP
-582 NTYIKSDND
+582 NSYIKPDND

-597 SDRRSSWVDEVP
+597 SERRSSWVENIP
-609 KDNPLTDGE
+609 KDNPILKGE
-618 WWDLTKPNK
+618 WWDLSKPNQ

-634 KVARDFKI
+634 KVAKDFNI
-642 NLGDVFTLNIYGREI
+642 ELGDIFTLNIYGREI
-657 EGNIVNFREVNYRDL
+657 DGEIVNFREVDYRDL

-683 FANNIPHE
+683 FAKKIPHE
-691 YLATAKFDNIE
+691 YLATAKFKNPDNFDE
-702 KFNEIS
+702 TK
-708 MLETLPSLSMIKIAD
+708 MLEVLPSLSMIKIAD

-733 KVFIAVTLISAITI
+733 KVFIAVTLISGVTI

-762 KVKEFQNLVFKI
+762 KVKEYQNLVFKI
-774 LGFSKKDIILSSIIE
+774 LGFSKKEIIFSSLIE
-789 FIIIFKSVILIAIFF
+789 FVIIFMSVILIAILF
-804 AVIASK
+804 AVIGSK

-815 IFELIWKFDFD
+815 IFELVWQFDFK
-826 VLIKLSFSIGF
+826 VLIYLNASIGT

-850 LNPKVYPI
+850 LSPKVYPL

>member
-1 MIQNLQIKRREKLK
+1 MEKL
-15 LKMEQSN
+15 N
-22 NLSEFSLIFKYA
+22 NPSELSLIFKYA

-42 KKLSSIIVTLFIS
+42 KKISSIIVTLFIS

-73 NDNAKALLGGDLEI
+73 NDNAKVLLGGDLEI

-92 QGNLRLVDRVKEFS
+92 QGDLNLVNKVKEFS
-106 TISQM
+106 TVSQM
-111 IEFSTMVSTTNREK
+111 IEFSTMLSTTGREK

-131 RIKTVDTKYPL
+131 RIKTVDEKYPL
-142 YGTVEYEPVGAFD
+142 YGEVVYEPEEAYE
-155 RMHNE
+155 RMQKE
-160 ANTVLINQS
+160 PKTILINES
-169 LSKNLN
+169 LSKTLKI
-175 LKINDQ
+175 KINDK
-181 VNVQDQLFTVIGIV
+181 VKVQDQSFIVVGII

-208 DWALAGEQ
+208 DWALAGKQ

-229 LNYEYKVKFNEN
+229 LNYEYKVKFKPS
-241 DDPKKIK
+241 DDPEKIESKIK
-248 QRIESIFKEDQKV
+248 DIFKDDQKV
-261 KLRYP
+261 KLRFP

-338 LFVITALAY
+338 LFIITVISY
-347 GFSFLIVPIVDQY
+347 SSSFLIVPIADKY
-360 LSDGLGL
+360 LSNGLGL
-367 NILPLFSFVNFVK
+367 NVYPKFSLINFIK
-380 IFLVGLLVLV
+380 IFIVGLLVLI
-390 IFSIPTINSID
+390 IFSIPTISSID

-409 RNVFQNLEFYYT
+409 RNVFQNLQFYYS
-421 KKSIAFSLILL
+421 KKSVILSFILL
-432 SILVLIFSLGSENPT
+432 SFLVLLFTLGSERPS
-447 YSLGYFAAFFLCLGV
+447 YSLGYFLAFFVCLIV
-462 FFLLSKLIIF
+462 FFLLSKIIIYL
-472 FLKKYKSTQIISL
+472 LKKFNFISNISL

-490 NITQSKS
+490 NITQTKS
-497 ITPITVMSLGLGVT
+497 ITPITIMSLGLGVT

-519 GTNFKREIAKSIP
+519 GTNFKREIARSIP

-542 IQKGERDIFE
+542 IQKGEKKKFE
-552 TNIFNMDP
+552 QGVYKMNPDANIE
-560 KAKIEVVPMVSSGI
+560 IVPMVSSGI
-574 IKINGVNP
+574 VKINGVNP
-582 NTYIKSDND
+582 NSYIKPDND

-597 SDRRSSWVDEVP
+597 SERRSSWVENIP
-609 KDNPLTDGE
+609 KDNPILKGE
-618 WWDLTKPNK
+618 WWDLSKPNQ

-634 KVARDFKI
+634 KVAKDFNI
-642 NLGDVFTLNIYGREI
+642 ELGDIFTLNIYGREI
-657 EGNIVNFREVNYRDL
+657 DGEIVNFREVDYRDL

-683 FANNIPHE
+683 FAKKIPHE
-691 YLATAKFDNIE
+691 YLATAKFKNPDNFDE
-702 KFNEIS
+702 TK
-708 MLETLPSLSMIKIAD
+708 MLEVLPSLSMIKIAD

-733 KVFIAVTLISAITI
+733 KVFIAVTLISGVTI

-762 KVKEFQNLVFKI
+762 KVKEYQNLVFKI
-774 LGFSKKDIILSSIIE
+774 LGFSKKEIIFSSLIE
-789 FIIIFKSVILIAIFF
+789 FIIIFMSVILIAIFF
-804 AVIASK
+804 AVIGSK

-815 IFELIWKFDFD
+815 IFELVWQFDFK
-826 VLIKLSFSIGF
+826 VLIYLGASIGI

-850 LNPKVYPI
+850 LSPKVYPL